1 MSVSTFDY
9 LARLGAWALALCLV
23 EGLLVTS
30 SWLMW
35 SRVLRRAPARLR
47 HRLACA
53 HFAGFTVLPA
63 LSLIA
68 LSWALLQGAAGEPG
82 PPSPFSAPLLNDGL
96 AVTVSAAAGVWL
108 AGAAVCAIRLV
119 RAWRETKRL
128 QRAPAPAELVAAVS
142 RLAETLRLRR
152 IPAVAVAEVGAP
164 QVIGWRRPTI
174 LLPAD
179 IAARLTSVELD
190 AVLLHELAHIR
201 CGDYGWNLL
210 QRGLLVLTWFHPGAW
225 LVHARLRREREI
237 RCDDLAARRCRS
249 GADLAMALIRLAE
262 SWSASSAGLALS
274 AASGELTMRVTR
286 LVEPRPVERRWLAA
300 LPAVAGA
307 GLCVQAMA
315 AGAAGRSDPGLRA
328 LYLASAFGP
337 VVRIKANDPAG
348 VFQLSILQGRVLAA
362 AVGPRAIPARIV
374 QRGPAVTLIDR
385 SGGPVVAV
393 TLTPEGGI
401 SWPARR
407 PAPAV

>member
-1 MSVSTFDY
+1 MSLSTFDY
-9 LARLGAWALALCLV
+9 LARLGAWSLALCLV
-23 EGLLVTS
+23 EGFLLTA
-30 SWLMW
+30 SWLLW
-35 SRVLRRAPARLR
+35 SGLLRRAPAHLR

-68 LSWALLQGAAGEPG
+68 LYWALRQGAASEPG
-82 PPSPFSAPLLNDGL
+82 PPSPFSAPLLSNGL
-96 AVTVSAAAGVWL
+96 AMSIAAVAGVWL

-119 RAWRETKRL
+119 WAWCAIKRL
-128 QRAPAPAELVAAVS
+128 DRAPAPAELVAAVS
-142 RLAETLRLRR
+142 RLAGRLRLQRV
-152 IPAVAVAEVGAP
+152 PAVAIAEVGAP
-164 QVIGWRRPTI
+164 QVIGWRQPAV

-179 IAARLTSVELD
+179 IAARLTSAELD
-190 AVLLHELAHIR
+190 AVLLHELAHVR

-225 LVHARLRREREI
+225 FVHARLRREREI

-249 GADLAMALIRLAE
+249 GADLAMALVRLAE
-262 SWSASSAGLALS
+262 SWSAPSAGLALS
-274 AASGELTMRVTR
+274 AASGELTLRVTR
-286 LVEPRPVERRWLAA
+286 LVEPRPAERSWLAA

-307 GLCVQAMA
+307 GLCVLAMA

-337 VVRIKANDPAG
+337 TVLIKANDPAG
-348 VFQLSILQGRVLAA
+348 VFQLSILHGRVLAA

-374 QRGPAVTLIDR
+374 QRGPKVTLIDR
-385 SGGPVVAV
+385 SGGPAVAV

-407 PAPAV
+407 RAPAV